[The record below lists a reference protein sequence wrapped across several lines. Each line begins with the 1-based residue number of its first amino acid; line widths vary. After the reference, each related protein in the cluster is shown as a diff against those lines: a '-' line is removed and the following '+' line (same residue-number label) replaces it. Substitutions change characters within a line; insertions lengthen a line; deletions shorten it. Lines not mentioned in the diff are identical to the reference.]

1 MGDRDSDAIAVR
13 LSALAD
19 DLERTLGA
27 SAVVERQQRGGQD
40 VAVMPLRPGAV
51 GVSWFDTGDELQ
63 VETGNGL
70 GGRWELGR
78 DEADAAF
85 LEDIV
90 RSVVAGR
97 VVEVSAGDRSKVEVT
112 LADGTVATETGG
124 VGLRSLLPKPGWK
137 RSGERVEYAP
147 YVE

>member
-1 MGDRDSDAIAVR
+1 MAVR
-13 LSALAD
+13 LAALAD
-19 DLERTLGA
+19 DLERTLGE

-40 VAVMPLRPGAV
+40 VAVTPVRRGAL
-51 GVSWFDTGDELQ
+51 GVSWFDTGDDLQ

-78 DEADAAF
+78 DDDDAAF

-97 VVEVSAGDRSKVEVT
+97 VVEVSAGDRSRVEVT
-112 LADGTVATETGG
+112 LTDGTVAAETGS
-124 VGLRSLLPKPGWK
+124 VGFRSLLPKPGWK
-137 RSGERVEYAP
+137 RSGGRVEYAP
-147 YVE
+147 YLG